1 MNNPSTALNNWHA
14 LHALSIAM
22 LKLAHSGQ
30 WDALIEKEEQYVQ
43 LVEGIAQN
51 PISSAPPAQ
60 IEQARFI
67 LEKVLQNE
75 TELKT
80 LLRGRMDELRQL
92 ITQTGKQQSVTS
104 TYGKLSGNIL
114 YPENLARDL
123 PL

>member
-1 MNNPSTALNNWHA
+1 MNNPSSALNNWHA

-75 TELKT
+75 TELKA
-80 LLRGRMDELRQL
+80 LLKARMDELRDL
-92 ITQTGKQQSVTS
+92 ITQTGKQQSITS

-114 YPENLARDL
+114 YPENLSHDA

>member
-1 MNNPSTALNNWHA
+1 MNSPSSALNNWHA

-22 LKLAHSGQ
+22 LNLAHSGL
-30 WDALIEKEEQYVQ
+30 WDELIEKELEYVQ
-43 LVEGIAQN
+43 LVEGIAKN
-51 PISSAPPAQ
+51 PISACPPVQ

-75 TELKT
+75 TALKA
-80 LLRGRMDELRQL
+80 LLRGRMDELRHL

-114 YPENLARDL
+114 YPENLTRDL

>member
-1 MNNPSTALNNWHA
+1 MNSPSSALNNWHA

-22 LKLAHSGQ
+22 LNLAHSGL
-30 WDALIEKEEQYVQ
+30 WDELIEKELEYVQ
-43 LVEGIAQN
+43 LVEGIAKN
-51 PISSAPPAQ
+51 PIFACPPVQ

-67 LEKVLQNE
+67 LENVLQNE
-75 TELKT
+75 TELKA
-80 LLRGRMDELRQL
+80 LLRGRMNELRQL

-114 YPENLARDL
+114 YPENLTRDL

>member
-1 MNNPSTALNNWHA
+1 MNNPGTVLNNWHA

-30 WDALIEKEEQYVQ
+30 WDELIEKEMEYVQ

-51 PISSAPPAQ
+51 PISACPPAQ

-75 TELKT
+75 TELKG
-80 LLRGRMDELRQL
+80 LLKARMDDLRNL

-114 YPENLARDL
+114 YPENLTRDPQL
-123 PL
+123 